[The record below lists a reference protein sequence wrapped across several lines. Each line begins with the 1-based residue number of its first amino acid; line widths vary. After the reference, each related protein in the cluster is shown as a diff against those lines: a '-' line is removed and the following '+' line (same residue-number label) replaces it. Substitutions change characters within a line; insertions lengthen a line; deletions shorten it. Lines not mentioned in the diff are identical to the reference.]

1 MPEAK
6 AYQPYPPNAEGF
18 TQCLIDLKE
27 TIATTPL
34 PVVIGIQRE
43 CFEAVTQGDALYL
56 RSSDGKV
63 GKAIGNDTFDKANVL
78 GYARTT
84 KASGQIVDIA
94 TNGVLAISGLDAG
107 DIFFLSDAS
116 AGSITTTAPSAA
128 GRFLTRVGEASSSAE
143 LCIQIE
149 PPIQLR

>member
-1 MPEAK
+1 MPESK
-6 AYQPYPPNAEGF
+6 AYQPYSPNAESF

-27 TIATTPL
+27 TIATTPSPTL
-34 PVVIGIQRE
+34 VGIRRE

-63 GKAIGNDTFDKANVL
+63 GKAIANDTFDKANVL
-78 GYARTT
+78 GFARTT
-84 KASGQIVDIA
+84 KASGDIVSVA
-94 TNGVLAISGLDAG
+94 TNGILAISGLNAG
-107 DIFFLSDAS
+107 DIFFLSDSS
-116 AGSITTTAPSAA
+116 AGAITTTAPSAA

-143 LCIQIE
+143 FCIQVE